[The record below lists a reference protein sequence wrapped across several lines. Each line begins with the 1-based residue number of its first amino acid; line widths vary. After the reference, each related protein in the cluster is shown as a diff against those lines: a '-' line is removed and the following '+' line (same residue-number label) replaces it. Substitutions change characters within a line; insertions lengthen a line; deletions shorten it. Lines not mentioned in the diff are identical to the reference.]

1 MRRNEQKL
9 ILTVQTNDPRPLR
22 AEQMQ
27 MLADWL
33 AGRFKDASFQI
44 EAAPSYMRFWHPTQL
59 SAKQR
64 EVYEILSK
72 ATDWVRLMDRYP
84 QARVIVHR
92 LNHNL
97 PDYLRVIMKRNHG
110 YKLVD
115 LREEI

>member
-1 MRRNEQKL
+1 MRRNEQKF
-9 ILTVQTNDPRPLR
+9 ILTVQTNDPRQLKH
-22 AEQMQ
+22 EQMK
-27 MLADWL
+27 MLEEWL
-33 AGRFKDASFQI
+33 ASRFKDATFRI
-44 EAAPSYMRFWHPTQL
+44 ERAPSYMRFWHPTQL
-59 SAKQR
+59 SNKQL

-72 ATDWVRLMDRYP
+72 ADDWVRLTDTYK

-115 LREEI
+115 LREDI

>member
-9 ILTVQTNDPRPLR
+9 ILTIETRDPRAIR
-22 AEQMQ
+22 VDQMK
-27 MLADWL
+27 MLEDWL
-33 AGRFKDASFQI
+33 ASRFKDASFKI

-64 EVYEILSK
+64 EVYEILSQ
-72 ATDWVRLMDRYP
+72 ATDWVQLLDKYP

-97 PDYLRVIMKRNHG
+97 PDYLRVIVKRNHG